1 MVLRILFV
9 FSLVLPSA
17 SALQA
22 EEDFVVQLNTRTFYA
37 GEDYWGWDTDTNFL
51 PINRLDWLDEMLMGM
66 PILDHTVI
74 HIKQLNQ
81 DSDFLM
87 SPTGPGG
94 WYTNPEP
101 VPEHLRL
108 PGYTVNTGEGSGF
121 RLLHLTPNSAEK
133 LFAVACSAERD
144 STTYEFCGLIAHYP
158 LDPRVIVLTRI
169 YNPPSMDQLDAF
181 FKEVAEL
188 TVGIALCL
196 DITDK
201 NEKNA
206 QQSVREYLTEEAEIR
221 CADGLTS

>member
-37 GEDYWGWDTDTNFL
+37 GEDYWGRDTDTNFL
-51 PINRLDWLDEMLMGM
+51 PINRLDWLNEMLMGM

-74 HIKQLNQ
+74 HVKQLNQ

-87 SPTGPGG
+87 SRTGPGG
-94 WYTNPEP
+94 WYTNPKP

-121 RLLHLTPNSAEK
+121 RLMHLTPNSSPIQYS
-133 LFAVACSAERD
+133 LGCTAERD
-144 STTYEFCGLIAHYP
+144 SETYEYCGLWARYP
-158 LDPRVIVLTRI
+158 LDPRVIVQTRI
-169 YNPPSMDQLDAF
+169 YNPPPMDQLDKYF
-181 FKEVAEL
+181 QEVAEL

-196 DITDK
+196 DITDQM
-201 NEKNA
+201 EKNA
-206 QQSVREYLTEEAEIR
+206 VQSVRGYLVGEDKSL
-221 CADGLTS
+221 CADGLSS

>member
-1 MVLRILFV
+1 MVLRILFA
-9 FSLVLPSA
+9 FALVLPSA

-51 PINRLDWLDEMLMGM
+51 PINRLDWLNEMLMGM

-121 RLLHLTPNSAEK
+121 RLLHLTPNSSPIQYS
-133 LFAVACSAERD
+133 LGCTAERG
-144 STTYEFCGLIAHYP
+144 SETYEYCGLSARYP

-181 FKEVAEL
+181 FKDVAEL